1 MNADQPRPA
10 SGSGAVALGIFASRS
25 AGLVREMVASRL
37 LGNTGAA
44 DAFAVAMRIPNL
56 LQNLLGEGVL
66 SASLVPVY
74 SKLLGQGDDKGRH
87 EAGRVAGAVAAS
99 LMVVVGAGV
108 LVIMALA
115 RPITFV
121 LAPGL
126 SDDRFELA
134 VSLTRVTALGVG
146 FAVLSA
152 WCLGVLNSH
161 RRFFLSY
168 VAPVAWNAAQIAALV
183 TAGLLAFELDDTA
196 RAMAWGVTVGGLL
209 QLLVQLPL
217 TLRLA
222 RGLRLSLAW
231 RHRGVR
237 EVRRRFGP
245 AVLGR
250 GVVQLSAYLDLVLA
264 SLLAAGAVAALF
276 RAQILYTLPVS
287 LFAMSVAA
295 AELPEMSRLASD
307 PDSLARRARLGV
319 RRVVFWMALAA
330 AVYLVAGDLVVGVL
344 FEGGEFTSADTVVVW
359 CAIGAYAVG
368 LPAVGMSRV
377 LQNASYALGDVAGP
391 ARIAVVRVA
400 VAVGVGTL
408 LMFPLDPGDGGPRRP
423 DRGGRCPGAGLGS
436 ARGRQDGAGPG
447 AAGGGG
453 SGRRFGGGR
462 LGGAGPAGPAGG
474 ALLSR
479 GGRDGLGPAGAG
491 RALRRGLGG
500 GRGGEASGR
509 GRAGAVGG
517 RRGGYGGGGRVHPR
531 RLRLRCSG
539 GRTDPRAGP
548 PVHAAVESAGR
559 SIPGGGPCA
568 VPGASPKR
576 PGSKPCGST

>member
-10 SGSGAVALGIFASRS
+10 SGSGAVALGILASRT
-25 AGLVREMVASRL
+25 AGLVREMFASRL

-74 SKLLGQGDDKGRH
+74 SRLLGSGDDEGRH

-108 LVIMALA
+108 LVIMTLA
-115 RPITFV
+115 RPITYV

-126 SDDRFELA
+126 DGERFELA
-134 VSLTRVTALGVG
+134 VSLTRITALGVG

-183 TAGLLAFELDDTA
+183 TAGLLAFELDDVA
-196 RAMAWGVTVGGLL
+196 RAMAWGVTAGGLL

-222 RGLRLSLAW
+222 RGLRLALAW
-231 RHRGVR
+231 RHREVR

-250 GVVQLSAYLDLVLA
+250 GVVQLSAYLDLALA

-307 PDSLARRARLGV
+307 PDSLAERARLGV
-319 RRVVFWMALAA
+319 RRVVFWMTLVA

-359 CAIGAYAVG
+359 CAIGAYAAG
-368 LPAVGMSRV
+368 LPAAGMSRV
-377 LQNASYALGDVAGP
+377 LQNASYALGDTAGP
-391 ARIAVVRVA
+391 ARIAVIRVA
-400 VAVGVGTL
+400 VAVGVGML
-408 LMFPLDPGDGGPRRP
+408 LMFPLDRVMVGADGLVGVSDAWGLSWALPEAERTVPGLVR
-423 DRGGRCPGAGLGS
+423 L
-436 ARGRQDGAGPG
+436 G
-447 AAGGGG
+447 AAGLAAG
-453 SGRRFGGGR
+453 SAVAAWVE
-462 LGGAGPAGPAGG
+462 L
-474 ALLSR
+474 ALLTRLLRRSAA
-479 GGRDGLGPAGAG
+479 GPAGAG
-491 RALRRGLGG
+491 PALLGL
-500 GRGGEASGR
+500 
-509 GRAGAVGG
+509 AGPFGATLAAAAAVKLLVGAWPVLIATAAVGTVAVAAHTLVASACG
-517 RRGGYGGGGRVHPR
+517 VREADLILNPVRRI
-531 RLRLRCSG
+531 LR
-539 GRTDPRAGP
+539 T
-548 PVHAAVESAGR
+548 
-559 SIPGGGPCA
+559 CA
-568 VPGASPKR
+568 D
-576 PGSKPCGST
+576 

>member
-10 SGSGAVALGIFASRS
+10 SGSGAVAAGILASRA
-25 AGLVREMVASRL
+25 AGLVREMFASRL

-44 DAFAVAMRIPNL
+44 DAFAVAVRIPNL

-74 SKLLGQGDDKGRH
+74 SRLLGSGDDEGRH

-108 LVIMALA
+108 LLILALA
-115 RPITFV
+115 RPITLV

-134 VSLTRVTALGVG
+134 VSLTRITAVGMG

-168 VAPVAWNAAQIAALV
+168 VAPVVWNAAQIAALV
-183 TAGLLAFELDDTA
+183 AAGLLAFELDDVA
-196 RAMAWGVTVGGLL
+196 RAMAWGVTAGGLL

-217 TLRLA
+217 TLKLV
-222 RGLRLSLAW
+222 RGLRLALAW
-231 RHRGVR
+231 RHREVR

-250 GVVQLSAYLDLVLA
+250 GVVQLSAYLDLALA

-295 AELPEMSRLASD
+295 AELPEMSRLAAD
-307 PDSLARRARLGV
+307 PDSLGGRARLGV
-319 RRVVFWMALAA
+319 RRVVFWMTLVA

-359 CAIGAYAVG
+359 WAIGAYAVG
-368 LPAVGMSRV
+368 LPAVGASRV
-377 LQNASYALGDVAGP
+377 LQNASYALGDTAGP
-391 ARIAVVRVA
+391 ARIAVLRVA
-400 VAVGVGTL
+400 VAVGVGML
-408 LMFPLDPGDGGPRRP
+408 LMFPLDRVMVGADGLVGLADAWGLSWALPEAERTAPGLVR
-423 DRGGRCPGAGLGS
+423 L
-436 ARGRQDGAGPG
+436 G
-447 AAGGGG
+447 AAGLAAG
-453 SGRRFGGGR
+453 SAAAAWVELVLLTRLLRRSS
-462 LGGAGPAGPAGG
+462 AGPTQAGSALLRLAGPFAATLAAAAAVKLLVGG
-474 ALLSR
+474 WPVLIA
-479 GGRDGLGPAGAG
+479 AAAVGAAAVAAHTAVASAVG
-491 RALRRGLGG
+491 VKEAELILNPVRRILRR
-500 GRGGEASGR
+500 
-509 GRAGAVGG
+509 
-517 RRGGYGGGGRVHPR
+517 
-531 RLRLRCSG
+531 
-539 GRTDPRAGP
+539 
-548 PVHAAVESAGR
+548 
-559 SIPGGGPCA
+559 
-568 VPGASPKR
+568 
-576 PGSKPCGST
+576 